1 MQLDDRLSAEIIKIF
16 HNSKGSVQNNIV
28 KWTNH
33 TSDKQIEEKTT
44 WEAYSE
50 KKASPRATSHFEHRL
65 QQKKYTRP
73 NEFEENTVFE
83 TTSTLQKSEIT
94 HRTKDIIED

>member
-33 TSDKQIEEKTT
+33 TIDKRIDEKTT
-44 WEAYSE
+44 WEDYSE
-50 KKASPRATSHFEHRL
+50 KTPSPRVTSHFEHRL

-83 TTSTLQKSEIT
+83 TPSTLQKSENT
-94 HRTKDIIED
+94 HHTRDKIED